1 MRGSLEI
8 RRSNKLVRAHSICLL
23 KSSRFSEVQRRGFL
37 IEKSKPISFL
47 IESELPTKKIIIT
60 FISVYFLFRTTTSAD
75 TMWVTNMMITRETL
89 RTDKNQW

>member
-47 IESELPTKKIIIT
+47 IESELPTKKNNNNIHLC
-60 FISVYFLFRTTTSAD
+60 LFSF
-75 TMWVTNMMITRETL
+75 
-89 RTDKNQW
+89 

>member
-47 IESELPTKKIIIT
+47 IESELPTKK
-60 FISVYFLFRTTTSAD
+60 
-75 TMWVTNMMITRETL
+75 
-89 RTDKNQW
+89 K